1 MNRWGPMSALAL
13 AAVLLLAGCGG
24 DCGLDDDDVVKPILM
39 DLQTAAFCKLHAV
52 VTDCLRVARAVG
64 DGAQIFEKGQ
74 DILRFQLL

>member
-52 VTDCLRVARAVG
+52 VADCLCVARAVG
-64 DGAQIFEKGQ
+64 DGAQIFKKGQ